1 MKSTRSRILTIASL
15 SIASLSLALW
25 SADAPAQAA
34 PARKPTLPTLKAC
47 VDIDDPPFSAQSTPD
62 EGIDVEIAEVLAER
76 LGRSFQP
83 VWVRVPAR
91 GGLSRALRQNLGA
104 GQCDVYLGIPQGP
117 DMAAELAELKL
128 AATGTYLQLGYVLVI
143 APGKPAP
150 TAESLRKARKVGAVT
165 ATPADLYLHRMDLP
179 RSPYANSA
187 ALIAGLKAGEVDLA
201 LVWSPALAGEAGRG
215 LVRAASG
222 LGDADLVT
230 GLTVALRAAD
240 TALVK
245 DVTAVVEALR
255 AEGRFDA
262 IAERQGLPRV
272 STP

>member
-1 MKSTRSRILTIASL
+1 MKPDRPRIV
-15 SIASLSLALW
+15 SIAFLPAAALAL
-25 SADAPAQAA
+25 ALVAGGPVQARTPTPPALKICLDAE
-34 PARKPTLPTLKAC
+34 
-47 VDIDDPPFSAQSTPD
+47 DPPFSSEATPD
-62 EGIDVEIAEVLAER
+62 TGIDVEVGEALAER

-91 GGLSRALRQNLGA
+91 GGLGRALRQTLAA
-104 GQCDVYLGIPQGP
+104 GQCDLYLSIPQGP
-117 DMAAELAELKL
+117 DMAAELAERKL
-128 AATGTYLQLGYVLVI
+128 AATGHYLQLGYVVVA

-150 TAESLRKARKVGAVT
+150 TAASLRKARKVGAVT
-165 ATPADLYLHRMDLP
+165 ATPADLYLHRFDLP

-215 LVRAASG
+215 LVRATSG

-255 AEGRFDA
+255 VEGRFDA